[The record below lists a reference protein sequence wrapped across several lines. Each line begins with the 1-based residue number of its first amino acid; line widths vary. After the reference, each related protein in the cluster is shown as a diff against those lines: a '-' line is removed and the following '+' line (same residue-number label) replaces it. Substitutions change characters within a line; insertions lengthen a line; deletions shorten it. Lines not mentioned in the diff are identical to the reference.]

1 MSNYGCSTKQVLQR
15 PVEPRQFGSWA
26 FTTRAKASGLVPSM
40 GSVGDC
46 YDCEHEGV
54 AAAAV

>member
-26 FTTRAKASGLVPSM
+26 FTDRAKASGLVPSM